1 MTSSIAIVIPCRNE
15 EKYILRCVESLLSSD
30 YPRDKFTIYVCDGLS
45 DDNTT
50 NIVKNIASHESNVHL
65 LDNYKRTTPFALNI
79 GLKASKAD
87 VKIVLGA
94 HSEVYPDFLKEN
106 IKTLKE
112 NPNADCVG
120 GIIENV
126 YEDKISEII
135 GKAMSSPF
143 GVGNAH
149 FRTGNKDGYVDTV
162 AFGAYRSKVFDKIG
176 YFDEDLTRNQ
186 DDEFNYRLIKNKGK
200 IYLSSKIKT
209 KYYVRGSFKKLII
222 QYKQY
227 GYWKVYVNKKL
238 KTITTYRQLMPST
251 LYVIL
256 ITSIYFLIEHYFIGE
271 KPIEIL
277 ISCMVFLLAYLIL
290 GLVFAFKKAGLSK
303 DAFLVFYTFIL
314 LHLSYGFG
322 YLVGMIDFLVLNKT
336 PRPSSENLS
345 R

>member
-1 MTSSIAIVIPCRNE
+1 LISSIAIVIPCRNE
-15 EKYILRCVESLLSSD
+15 EKYISRCIQSVLRSD
-30 YPRDKFTIYVCDGLS
+30 YPKDKVTIYVCDGLS
-45 DDNTT
+45 DDKTRS
-50 NIVKNIASHESNVHL
+50 IVKNIASKESNVHL
-65 LDNYKRTTPFALNI
+65 LDNHKRMTPFALNI
-79 GLKASKAD
+79 GLKASEAD
-87 VKIVLGA
+87 VKVILGA

-106 IKTLKE
+106 INTLKE

-126 YEDKISEII
+126 YEDKRSEII

-143 GVGNAH
+143 GVGNAY
-149 FRTGNKDGYVDTV
+149 FRTGSREGFVDTV
-162 AFGAYRSKVFDKIG
+162 AFGAYRSEVFDKIG

-238 KTITTYRQLMPST
+238 KTITTYRQLMPSS

-256 ITSIYFLIEHYFIGE
+256 LSSIYFLIEHFFVGII
-271 KPIEIL
+271 PIEMLVFSITLLL
-277 ISCMVFLLAYLIL
+277 IYLTL

-336 PRPSSENLS
+336 PRTSSENLT

>member
-1 MTSSIAIVIPCRNE
+1 MTQTIAIVIPCRNE
-15 EKYILRCVESLLSSD
+15 EKHIYRCISSILKSD
-30 YPRDKFTIYVCDGLS
+30 YPKEKCDIYVCDGLS
-45 DDNTT
+45 DDNTRS
-50 NIVKNIASHESNVHL
+50 IVEKIASEETNVHL
-65 LDNYKRTTPFALNI
+65 LDNIKRTTPYALNI
-79 GLKASKAD
+79 GLKASEAD
-87 VKIVLGA
+87 IKVILGA

-106 IKTLKE
+106 INTLKE

-126 YEDKISEII
+126 YEDKRSEII

-149 FRTGNKDGYVDTV
+149 FRTGNMEGYVDTV

-238 KTITTYRQLMPST
+238 KAITTIRQLIPLFFYGFLSC
-251 LYVIL
+251 
-256 ITSIYFLIEHYFIGE
+256 SIYNIIELIQ
-271 KPIEIL
+271 
-277 ISCMVFLLAYLIL
+277 
-290 GLVFAFKKAGLSK
+290 
-303 DAFLVFYTFIL
+303 
-314 LHLSYGFG
+314 
-322 YLVGMIDFLVLNKT
+322 
-336 PRPSSENLS
+336 R
-345 R
+345 